1 MNRRQL
7 ATRLAEK
14 TGLSARRADQI
25 LQVLP
30 ELVAGELAR
39 AGRLEW
45 RGLGTFAVRRYPPRQ
60 IHVPATGQTIDLPA
74 RAGVT
79 FKPSRNLLSALPQSQ
94 PEMGRLTPDQAQ
106 RKGPSPRRKDAEPGQ
121 PHRFPDSPAMSTP
134 AASPLAGKQ
143 RKRKVTPY
151 VGSGYCELCTY
162 MWPDDWKPTLTGRG
176 LFRCL
181 GCNQVLDV
189 GLRMEPTRAGMRP
202 IPRPA
207 NYRREDLKPSHP
219 PRRGSP

>member
-7 ATRLAEK
+7 AARLAEK
-14 TGLSARRADQI
+14 TGLSARRAAQV
-25 LQVLP
+25 LQVFP
-30 ELVAGELAR
+30 GLVASELAS
-39 AGRLEW
+39 AGSLEW

-79 FKPSRNLLSALPQSQ
+79 FKPSRNLLSALPPAQ
-94 PEMGRLTPDQAQ
+94 PETGRLALEQAQ
-106 RKGPSPRRKDAEPGQ
+106 RKGASPRRKDAEPGQ
-121 PHRFPDSPAMSTP
+121 AHRFPDSPPTSMPAP
-134 AASPLAGKQ
+134 AASPPARKQ
-143 RKRKVTPY
+143 RKTKVTPY

-189 GLRMEPTRAGMRP
+189 GLRMEPTRAGMKP
-202 IPRPA
+202 VPRPE
-207 NYRREDLKPSHP
+207 NYRREDLKPP
-219 PRRGSP
+219 PR